1 MVAAEEGRGLLAPE
15 AALRLRHLVK
25 VAETAGNIPERP
37 HLGML
42 IRQARVAM
50 GRTQTELADS
60 IGIRQSTYAR
70 LEQAINPRFATVQ
83 RVAAALKIPVQWIL
97 RGEVPLAD
105 SLLGS

>member
-1 MVAAEEGRGLLAPE
+1 
-15 AALRLRHLVK
+15 
-25 VAETAGNIPERP
+25 
-37 HLGML
+37 
-42 IRQARVAM
+42 M